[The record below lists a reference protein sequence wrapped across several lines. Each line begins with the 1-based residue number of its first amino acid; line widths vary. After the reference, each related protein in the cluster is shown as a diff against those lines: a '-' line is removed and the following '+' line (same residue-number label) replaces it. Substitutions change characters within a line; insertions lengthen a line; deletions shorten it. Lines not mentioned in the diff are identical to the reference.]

1 MTTMFGSKP
10 RTVNLELLH
19 GLYEAAQDSEA
30 AEQEFNLALRAAS
43 EDMMAEILQLRADVQ
58 AARDVWLV
66 AHDRY
71 DDHHVRSA
79 WSSRTAAEAEIT
91 RLKAKNS
98 EGCENLVVENYVV
111 RT

>member
-1 MTTMFGSKP
+1 MPKS
-10 RTVNLELLH
+10 RTVNLEFLH

-43 EDMMAEILQLRADVQ
+43 DDMMAEILTLRAAVQ
-58 AARDVWLV
+58 AARDVHLV
-66 AHDRY
+66 VHDRY

-79 WSSRTAAEAEIT
+79 WPSRAAAEAEVT
-91 RLKAKNS
+91 RLKSKNS
-98 EGCENLVVENYVV
+98 QGCENLVVENYVV